1 MRPRLALL
9 ALLAAC
15 AASASA
21 QTQAPEETLDGYA
34 EWRRGAELVV
44 DGQRVRLAAGGKFKG
59 QDGAEAM
66 DDVPLGF
73 EVKATGRRAA
83 DGSLAARQVE
93 VQRNGQAMFE
103 KKVWELT
110 DEAEAD
116 YRRARRFFQKSS
128 SGRVAVIGR
137 LHESG
142 PQVDRARFVLGRLL
156 PPYLRPDDVRVYVID
171 NKDWN
176 AFAMGNY
183 SVYVFSGLMEAVDDD
198 ELAVV
203 LGHELAHATHEHTRR
218 QFKKA
223 MWIQL
228 AALGMTAASDS
239 IESDKKRALAGVL
252 AMFSLM
258 AWKNGYGRDL
268 EDQAD
273 RVGLRYAYEGGYDVR
288 RGPEL
293 WKRFAKKY
301 GERAQVVNFFLGD
314 HSKASARAVNLQRE
328 LALNYPAGARE
339 PRAPAFRAA
348 EPASPPAASAA
359 SSTASGRS
367 RDIARGMRT
376 SEVRRLLGR
385 PSRER
390 RDEDLLEWTYPDC
403 TVVFEKGRVAEVR
416 F

>member
-21 QTQAPEETLDGYA
+21 QTQASEETLDGYA

-183 SVYVFSGLMEAVDDD
+183 SVYVFSGLMEAVGDD

-301 GERAQVVNFFLGD
+301 GERGQVVNFFLGD